1 MTLPNVDDLM
11 FDLML
16 EAKRRKLARQRRSLD
31 DATPEEWDA
40 LKRKRYGK
48 IVEQCVNTVP
58 LTQKAIEVP
67 NESKSE
73 YHKTDRHL

>member
-16 EAKRRKLARQRRSLD
+16 DAKRRKLARQRRSLD

-40 LKRKRYGK
+40 LKRKMYDK
-48 IVEQCVNTVP
+48 IVGQCVNTAP